1 MGLARPRRLLPRRRL
16 LGAAGG
22 AFAALLAACGI
33 GPEGSLPPLS
43 DQQRDILD
51 SAGSIS
57 SEQIELSANY
67 LADQTVRL
75 GYVASPWGGRNEHY
89 VNVIAGASSW
99 QELYPRLQEDR
110 IQTNPAENLGI
121 AETLSTLSTEA
132 RPDLVLFPGSN
143 LAELQRAGLLI
154 ELDKAGGAESLLRP
168 DMYWGQTLAAGQVH
182 GRQLAIPVMLG
193 PWMMMCELGL
203 LGSVGVDPPV
213 DRPWAAQDFLTN
225 VARLTHP
232 SASPTDPGAFGFL
245 QLVSTSASS
254 DSLPPSW
261 VWMLSMGAGLPT
273 LEGGEDRLQS
283 AEALSAYELMYSLVH
298 EQRSAVSFDGRTG
311 RGLRGTMFE
320 NANAMV
326 SYPFNSGW
334 LAQFWRAS
342 TRGEMQ
348 LAHLP
353 AGPSHYTPV
362 EMHMMLGVLSSARD
376 QEAAVA
382 SLQAVVR
389 TAGLS
394 VMPTALRSDLAN
406 AAAVMPRMTGEDV
419 DFLGTA
425 LADAEPLML
434 PRAER
439 DVLRRNLDLGIMVR
453 RENAE
458 TAASAAFSALSE
470 YRFNNG

>member
-1 MGLARPRRLLPRRRL
+1 MGSAEPRRLLPRRRL
-16 LGAAGG
+16 LGAAG
-22 AFAALLAACGI
+22 AFAALLAACGN
-33 GPEGSLPPLS
+33 GPDGSLPPLN
-43 DQQRDILD
+43 DQQREILD
-51 SAGSIS
+51 SVGSIS

-67 LADQTVRL
+67 LAEQTVRL
-75 GYVASPWGGRNEHY
+75 GYLGSPWGGRNEHY
-89 VNVIAGASSW
+89 VNLIAGASSW
-99 QELYPRLQEDR
+99 QELYPRLLEDR
-110 IQTNPAENLGI
+110 IQTNPAEGLGI
-121 AETLSTLSTEA
+121 ADTISSLSTEA

-143 LAELQRAGLLI
+143 LDELQRAGLLI
-154 ELDKAGGAESLLRP
+154 ELDKAGGAESLLQP
-168 DMYWGQTLAAGQVH
+168 DMYWGQTLAAGQVR

-193 PWMMMCELGL
+193 PWMLICELGL
-203 LGSVGVDPPV
+203 LGSVGVEPPV

-232 SASPTDPGAFGFL
+232 SASPTDRGAFGFL

-261 VWMLSMGAGLPT
+261 VWMLAMGADLPT

-283 AEALSAYELMYSLVH
+283 TEALAAYELMYSLVH
-298 EQRSAVSFDGRTG
+298 EQRSAVAFDGRTG

-320 NANAMV
+320 NSNAMV

-334 LAQFWRAS
+334 LAQFWRATS
-342 TRGEMQ
+342 RAEFS

-353 AGPSHYTPV
+353 AGPGHFTPV

-389 TAGLS
+389 TAGKS

-406 AAAVMPRMTGEDV
+406 AAAVQPRMTGEDV

-425 LADAEPLML
+425 LADAKPVML
-434 PRAER
+434 PRPER
-439 DVLRRNLDLGIMVR
+439 DVLRRNLDLAIMVR
-453 RENAE
+453 RENSEA
-458 TAASAAFSALSE
+458 AASAAFAALAE
-470 YRFNNG
+470 HRFNLS

>member
-1 MGLARPRRLLPRRRL
+1 MGSAETRRLLPRRRL
-16 LGAAGG
+16 LGAAG
-22 AFAALLAACGI
+22 AIAALLAACGSD
-33 GPEGSLPPLS
+33 PDGSLPPLS
-43 DQQRDILD
+43 DQQREILD
-51 SAGSIS
+51 SAVSIS
-57 SEQIELSANY
+57 SDQIELSANY

-75 GYVASPWGGRNEHY
+75 GYLASPWGGRNEHY

-99 QELYPRLQEDR
+99 QELYPRLQDDR
-110 IQTNPAENLGI
+110 IQTNPAEGLGI
-121 AETLSTLSTEA
+121 AETLSSLSTEA

-154 ELDKAGGAESLLRP
+154 ELDKAGGAESLLQP
-168 DMYWGQTLAAGQVH
+168 GMYWGQTLAAGQVH
-182 GRQLAIPVMLG
+182 GRQLAIPLMLG

-213 DRPWAAQDFLTN
+213 DRPWTAQDFLTN

-245 QLVSTSASS
+245 QLVSTSAGA
-254 DSLPPSW
+254 DSMPPSW
-261 VWMLSMGAGLPT
+261 VWMLAMGAGLPT
-273 LEGGEDRLQS
+273 LEGGEERLQS
-283 AEALSAYELMYSLVH
+283 PEALSAYELMYSLVH
-298 EQRSAVSFDGRTG
+298 EQRSAITFDGQTG
-311 RGLRGTMFE
+311 RGLRGTLFE

-334 LAQFWRAS
+334 LNQFWRS
-342 TRGEMQ
+342 TSAARFELG
-348 LAHLP
+348 HLP
-353 AGPSHYTPV
+353 AGPGHFTPV
-362 EMHMMLGVLSSARD
+362 EMHMMLGVLSTARD

-389 TAGLS
+389 TAGKS
-394 VMPTALRSDLAN
+394 IMPTALRSDLAN
-406 AAAVMPRMTGEDV
+406 AAAVQPRLTGEDV
-419 DFLGTA
+419 DFMGTA

-458 TAASAAFSALSE
+458 TVASAAFSALAEHRIHNS
-470 YRFNNG
+470 